1 MVQGSDPGAGQ
12 ARRQS
17 EDGFYK
23 LSLPE
28 SLMETPQLQADS
40 PLIEPEDL
48 ARHIHDPAIVVVDC
62 RYDLFDPA
70 AGRRDYDSA
79 HIPGARYADLASD
92 LSRASGPRDGRHPL
106 PDRAEFARRL
116 GALGIDAGSEVIVY
130 DEGPGAV
137 AARLWWMLGWIGH
150 ERCRLL
156 NGGLRAWTMAGQ
168 ALERSTVH
176 WPVRNY
182 QRVDAFPERV
192 IDSDALPD
200 FLGRGGLL
208 IDARAPTRYRGEQ
221 EPIDPVA
228 GHVPGAVNV
237 PFSAN
242 LEPGG
247 RFLEPD
253 ALRRRYGPLLAGHEA
268 DQVAAMCGSGVTAC
282 HTLLALRIAGFGAAR
297 LFAGSWSEWI
307 RDPARPVATG
317 DEAAQG

>member
-1 MVQGSDPGAGQ
+1 MVQDSGPDGGQ
-12 ARRQS
+12 AGN
-17 EDGFYK
+17 GFYK

-28 SLMETPQLQADS
+28 SLMEAQDLQTDS

-48 ARHIHDPAIVVVDC
+48 ARHIDDPAIVVVDC
-62 RYDLFDPA
+62 RYDLFDPS
-70 AGRRDYDSA
+70 AGRRDYDIA
-79 HIPGARYADLASD
+79 HVPGARYADLASD
-92 LSRASGPRDGRHPL
+92 LSRAPGPRDGRHPL

-130 DEGPGAV
+130 DEGSGAV

-156 NGGLRAWTMAGQ
+156 NGGLRAWTLAGQ
-168 ALERSTVH
+168 ALERSTVQ
-176 WPVRNY
+176 WQAGNY
-182 QRVDAFPERV
+182 QLADVSRERV
-192 IDSDALPD
+192 IDSGALPE
-200 FLGRGGLL
+200 FLRRGGLL
-208 IDARAPTRYRGEQ
+208 IDARAPTRFRGEQ

-228 GHVPGAVNV
+228 GHVPGAMNV

-253 ALRRRYGPLLAGHEA
+253 ALRGLYGPLLAGREA

-282 HTLLALRIAGFGAAR
+282 HTLLALSIAGYGAAR

-307 RDPARPVATG
+307 RDPARPVAHG
-317 DEAAQG
+317 DGAAQG